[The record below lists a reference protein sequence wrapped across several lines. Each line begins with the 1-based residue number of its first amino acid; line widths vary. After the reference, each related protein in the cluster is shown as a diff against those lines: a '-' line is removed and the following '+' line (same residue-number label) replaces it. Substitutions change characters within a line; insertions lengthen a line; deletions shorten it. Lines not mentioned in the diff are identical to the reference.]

1 MGDQR
6 NIGEYGRSEEHRGTW
21 GSEEYRGT
29 WGSEEHREHGDQ
41 RNIGNMEI
49 RGT

>member
-1 MGDQR
+1 MEDQR
-6 NIGEYGRSEEHRGTW
+6 NIGEHG